1 MRWSAGAGWALS
13 CAPAAP
19 RAVLGW
25 QSWSSGSC
33 LTKCNVGIVHCST
46 RVNSCCPDFFSFKSF
61 MNYFPNLEI
70 GWGPEEKMLRGVGEF
85 YFALPILWMKANSD
99 FSKSSL
105 EMRPELKEKD
115 T

>member
-1 MRWSAGAGWALS
+1 LNELVPWS
-13 CAPAAP
+13 
-19 RAVLGW
+19 
-25 QSWSSGSC
+25 
-33 LTKCNVGIVHCST
+33 I
-46 RVNSCCPDFFSFKSF
+46 
-61 MNYFPNLEI
+61 
-70 GWGPEEKMLRGVGEF
+70 EEKMLRGVGEF